1 MTNESLDSKLNDL
14 KSQHITTEVKPID
27 DKTKQNASDNLAFE
41 SRLKQ
46 KEDIIDEVQ
55 RDNALNNGRDYY
67 RDKMYL
73 LYECRA
79 YSFKYT
85 SGKINLWKSS
95 GLNNF
100 NGNANMTTISL
111 TDSDLPTSSDDGR
124 TSVNIEAAYFKQN
137 KLIKT
142 NNNNVINIY

>member
-111 TDSDLPTSSDDGR
+111 TDSDLPTLFDDGR
-124 TSVNIEAAYFKQN
+124 MSVNIEGAYFKQN